1 MSVILNQSNLKDISN
16 KLPLFMNCK
25 TKAGF
30 LWFSKFCEEIIFDYC
45 SVFPV
50 ECGQL
55 ELVAEMWDKG
65 LCDKNLCVTIVSN
78 IVKRMLN
85 HFEEKYKS
93 PKIFISHSTK
103 DEPLVEKFV
112 TMLEQI
118 GVKQPQLFCSSVAG
132 YNIPQG
138 AGDIY
143 DYIRN
148 EMNNDNLFFVMML
161 SQNYY
166 NSPVCLNEMG
176 AAWIKQS
183 NYQSILLPG
192 FQYTDIKGAINP
204 RDICFSLSDV
214 ASRNYA
220 LTEFK
225 DRIVSHLGLDN
236 ISHTLWERHRNKFI
250 NEVDRIVSEESNK
263 N

>member
-1 MSVILNQSNLKDISN
+1 MSVILNQANLKDISN
-16 KLPLFMNCK
+16 KLPLFMDCK
-25 TKAGF
+25 TKAGIF
-30 LWFSKFCEEIIFDYC
+30 LFSQFCEEIAINYC

-50 ECGQL
+50 ECGQI
-55 ELVAEMWDKG
+55 ELVAEMWSKG

-148 EMNNDNLFFVMML
+148 EINNDNLFFV
-161 SQNYY
+161 
-166 NSPVCLNEMG
+166 
-176 AAWIKQS
+176 I
-183 NYQSILLPG
+183 
-192 FQYTDIKGAINP
+192 
-204 RDICFSLSDV
+204 R
-214 ASRNYA
+214 
-220 LTEFK
+220 
-225 DRIVSHLGLDN
+225 
-236 ISHTLWERHRNKFI
+236 
-250 NEVDRIVSEESNK
+250 
-263 N
+263 